1 MVPENGVWNYNFMS
15 VQHSVH
21 MKYTVGLG
29 VPKEFYH
36 EHHRPSHYLNFSEM
50 ESTTTTGDADVPNAV
65 DHEDLFS

>member
-21 MKYTVGLG
+21 MKYTVSLN

-36 EHHRPSHYLNFSEM
+36 EHHRPSHFLNFSEM
-50 ESTTTTGDADVPNAV
+50 ESTTTTEGEAPGAV
-65 DHEDLFS
+65 DREDLFS